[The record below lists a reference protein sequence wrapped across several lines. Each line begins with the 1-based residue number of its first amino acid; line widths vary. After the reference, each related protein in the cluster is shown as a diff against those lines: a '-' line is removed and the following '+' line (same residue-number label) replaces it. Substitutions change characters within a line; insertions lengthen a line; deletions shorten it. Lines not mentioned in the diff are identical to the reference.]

1 MGREG
6 PTEEQWQLS
15 VTVCAKEMLHTT
27 LSSTDEFQRANHVCL
42 RLVKLAT
49 NQIEYV
55 LITEDFKCDDF
66 ITQANLKLQYES

>member
-1 MGREG
+1 MSFKGQ
-6 PTEEQWQLS
+6 TMS
-15 VTVCAKEMLHTT
+15 VC
-27 LSSTDEFQRANHVCL
+27 